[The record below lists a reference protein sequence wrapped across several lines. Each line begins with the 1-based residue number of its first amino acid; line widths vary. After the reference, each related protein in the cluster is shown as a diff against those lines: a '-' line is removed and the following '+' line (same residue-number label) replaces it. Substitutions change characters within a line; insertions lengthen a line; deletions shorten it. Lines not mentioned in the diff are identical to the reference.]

1 MSCTWK
7 INKTFVDNA
16 EDLDTVM
23 PMYILLEYSYNYS
36 MTSSSF
42 WNYYRDEVNDAAN
55 EKVANDRT
63 NNIKATKT
71 KSLESKTKIIGK
83 ASANPNRLDKELV
96 VS

>member
-1 MSCTWK
+1 MTCIWK

-42 WNYYRDEVNDAAN
+42 WDYYRDEVNDTAN

-63 NNIKATKT
+63 NNIKTTKT
-71 KSLESKTKIIGK
+71 KSLESKTKIIGE
-83 ASANPNRLDKELV
+83 ASANSNRLGKELV